1 MSIITLILSPRK
13 HVLMYQREALAAHHL
28 VGIVNWENQDS
39 HSSQDVP
46 PVCIYTPVIYWQLLK
61 GNILTT
67 YKYFEELY

>member
-39 HSSQDVP
+39 HSSQHVP
-46 PVCIYTPVIYWQLLK
+46 PVYIYTPVICWQLLK